1 MALRMTS
8 ALTALT
14 LVLAACGSASD
25 DPGAAVAVA
34 PTQPPASTTTTSTMA
49 NDSPTTTVAPDSAA
63 EVTTTDVATTEATTT
78 EADAVSTTAETLPDS
93 RFLGDYTLTDDHY
106 GTSVAVTVSGNT
118 RHIAAN
124 ALPNHETGTF
134 PNANNPNTITAQ
146 NADWSFPVSP
156 TWTGTATWAMVP
168 GVSINGVKFEPE
180 TAESATCATG
190 ETYRIEALQDT
201 YNLGFDINNAHVQ
214 PNGEY
219 HYHGVSQ
226 LMVEAYNGT
235 DADLVHVGFAADG
248 HLMYYSK
255 SGAHRSGYA
264 LSTTPRTGSN
274 CQPTLRN
281 ASAFDLDGTM
291 PDGTYVSDWEWSAS
305 NGDLDE
311 CNGTTIDGTYVY
323 FITDA
328 YPFVSRCL
336 FGSFTPAVQ
345 PRP

>member
-1 MALRMTS
+1 MALRLTS
-8 ALTALT
+8 TLTALT
-14 LVLAACGSASD
+14 LVLTACGSAGD
-25 DPGAAVAVA
+25 DPGAAAV
-34 PTQPPASTTTTSTMA
+34 PTQPPVPATTAADDSTTTTIAVATSST
-49 NDSPTTTVAPDSAA
+49 T
-63 EVTTTDVATTEATTT
+63 EVTTTN
-78 EADAVSTTAETLPDS
+78 ADATAPTTQALPDS
-93 RFLGDYTLTDDHY
+93 RFLGDYTLTDDQY
-106 GTSVAVTVSGNT
+106 GTDVTVTVSNGT
-118 RHIAAN
+118 RHITAN
-124 ALPNHETGTF
+124 ALPNHDTGVF

-146 NADWSFPVSP
+146 NADWSFPASP

-180 TAESATCATG
+180 TAETTTCAGG
-190 ETYRIEALQDT
+190 ETYKIEALQDT

-226 LMVEAYNGT
+226 LMVEVFNGT

-255 SGAHRSGYA
+255 SGAYRSGYA

-281 ASAFDLDGTM
+281 ASPVDLDGTM
-291 PDGTYVSDWEWSAS
+291 PDGTYVSDWEWSVS

-323 FITDA
+323 FITNE